1 MYRYRATP
9 QKSIGRNDL
18 TYGLLAEELIGIK
31 WTAVAVIPDISCDC
45 ALVTHLA
52 ERCTHGQLAPFQM
65 LDVVLDVLL
74 LYPAQ
79 YPAPLFAGKDSC
91 LHHFSL
97 LALTMKYFCMCTYPN
112 HGYSSRPPD
121 K

>member
-65 LDVVLDVLL
+65 LDVVRCPAALACAISRATVCKQGLLPASFFAFGAHDEIL
-74 LYPAQ
+74 LYVYISQ
-79 YPAPLFAGKDSC
+79 
-91 LHHFSL
+91 
-97 LALTMKYFCMCTYPN
+97 
-112 HGYSSRPPD
+112 SRLQQPPT
-121 K
+121 

>member
-31 WTAVAVIPDISCDC
+31 WPAVAVIPDISCDC

-74 LYPAQ
+74 L
-79 YPAPLFAGKDSC
+79 
-91 LHHFSL
+91 
-97 LALTMKYFCMCTYPN
+97 
-112 HGYSSRPPD
+112 
-121 K
+121 

>member
-74 LYPAQ
+74 LVCRQGLLPTSF
-79 YPAPLFAGKDSC
+79 FAFGAHDEI
-91 LHHFSL
+91 L
-97 LALTMKYFCMCTYPN
+97 LYVYI
-112 HGYSSRPPD
+112 SQSRLQQPPT
-121 K
+121 

>member
-1 MYRYRATP
+1 MDTVLPVSSNGSLLRPPFRWISGNQKENAYVPLSRHAT
-9 QKSIGRNDL
+9 KSIGRNDL

-74 LYPAQ
+74 L
-79 YPAPLFAGKDSC
+79 
-91 LHHFSL
+91 
-97 LALTMKYFCMCTYPN
+97 
-112 HGYSSRPPD
+112 
-121 K
+121 

>member
-45 ALVTHLA
+45 ALVTHLSA
-52 ERCTHGQLAPFQM
+52 F
-65 LDVVLDVLL
+65 
-74 LYPAQ
+74 
-79 YPAPLFAGKDSC
+79 
-91 LHHFSL
+91 
-97 LALTMKYFCMCTYPN
+97 
-112 HGYSSRPPD
+112 PD
-121 K
+121 A